1 MFHKRDMGAELSS
14 KPGQYSDQIKIGEP
28 HTFGDYEAAYR
39 QNSATAD
46 RFSYG
51 STQLQFGVKLVED
64 VDPGPLQGQMYVTT
78 DAGKRLYFTQ
88 NGQLRPDANSIISQG
103 SGYGNGPAVS
113 ITGTPLNPQYHM
125 FYAEGGDQHT
135 GNQWTPIQINSTQ
148 DIMQAMQSGN
158 AGRSL
163 NQKYANMYG
172 QASINPFG
180 SKEGADIWTNA
191 DNFGRALSGVIS
203 QLVIPVAEMGLDTF
217 TAGLASPFLAATGAN
232 KAMQGAIDNLMKN
245 SKGKSY
251 QSASNFDPLISNIIK
266 DPRLPVYLQ
275 QQQDQSHAFI
285 AKYGPQDYGATQ
297 KLAQETPMQQIT
309 KAKQLHQ
316 ENEDMWVQSQVQEM
330 QDTSDQIQKLLGEKT
345 DATPAELAA
354 TPLSP
359 IFQNIKTGLSLA
371 STNQQK
377 MNVINHFSKQIKE
390 QLLPLLNIQHPD
402 DAPTQTGAPVDPQK
416 SSTLTASAQPGH
428 PVLSINGTDMS
439 HPGNTTITGTP
450 GAIPPVVPG

>member
-1 MFHKRDMGAELSS
+1 
-14 KPGQYSDQIKIGEP
+14 
-28 HTFGDYEAAYR
+28 
-39 QNSATAD
+39 
-46 RFSYG
+46 
-51 STQLQFGVKLVED
+51 
-64 VDPGPLQGQMYVTT
+64 
-78 DAGKRLYFTQ
+78 
-88 NGQLRPDANSIISQG
+88 
-103 SGYGNGPAVS
+103 
-113 ITGTPLNPQYHM
+113 
-125 FYAEGGDQHT
+125 
-135 GNQWTPIQINSTQ
+135 
-148 DIMQAMQSGN
+148 MQAMQSGN

-217 TAGLASPFLAATGAN
+217 TGGMASPFLTVTGAN
-232 KAMQGAIDNLMKN
+232 KAMQGAIDNLMQN
-245 SKGKSY
+245 SRGQSY
-251 QSASNFDPLISNIIK
+251 QSATNFDPLISNIIK
-266 DPRLPVYLQ
+266 DPRLPGYLQ

-297 KLAQETPMQQIT
+297 KLAQDTPMQQIT

-316 ENEDMWVQSQVQEM
+316 ENENMWVQNQVQEM
-330 QDTSDQIQKLLGEKT
+330 LDTSDQIQKLLGQKT
-345 DATPAELAA
+345 SATAAQLAA

-390 QLLPLLNIQHPD
+390 QLLPLLNIPQPTA
-402 DAPTQTGAPVDPQK
+402 APTQPGAPVDPQK

-428 PVLSINGTDMS
+428 PVLSINGTDLS
-439 HPGNTTITGTP
+439 HPGKNTITGTP
-450 GAIPPVVPG
+450 STIPPVVPG